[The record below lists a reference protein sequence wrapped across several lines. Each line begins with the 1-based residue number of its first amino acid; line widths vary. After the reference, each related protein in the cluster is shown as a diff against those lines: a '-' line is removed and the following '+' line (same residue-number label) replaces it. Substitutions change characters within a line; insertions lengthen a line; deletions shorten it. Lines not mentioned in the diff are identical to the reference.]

1 MVHTL
6 EIESR
11 MASFCRKH
19 WHAKV
24 SYISNIHSKKTL
36 SKAYFLPQ
44 KCIIFICWS
53 VHNLFLPKNTYLKTW
68 KLRSRIINDSLNFE
82 AITQA
87 RLKVIQVIR
96 CFRFFE
102 IILKLLGYPLA
113 DSFNLICYFLTCSYY
128 WIKFCHSIRAK
139 MTSVSH

>member
-1 MVHTL
+1 MLISFVKQLKKWFIHWKLKVEWQFFVESIGTL
-6 EIESR
+6 KSP
-11 MASFCRKH
+11 
-19 WHAKV
+19 
-24 SYISNIHSKKTL
+24 ISNIHSKKTL

-113 DSFNLICYFLTCSYY
+113 DSFNLLFFDMQLLLD
-128 WIKFCHSIRAK
+128 
-139 MTSVSH
+139 